1 MFELEEFL
9 SGRQAIYIR
18 SADEYAQFCRFASHY
33 GLTFKRGIDP
43 ISELVRDVDG
53 DLVNTRG
60 IKRFRHD
67 KRNYYVCLN
76 GRLTRKLSGF
86 IREHS
91 LSDETYRLS
100 DIPNPFEVDNQ
111 GYEME
116 EM

>member
-1 MFELEEFL
+1 MFELEKFL
-9 SGRQAIYIR
+9 SGRQAIYIQ
-18 SADEYAQFCRFASHY
+18 SADEYPRFCRLASYY

-67 KRNYYVCLN
+67 KRNYYVCVN
-76 GRLTRKLSGF
+76 GRLTRKLYGF
-86 IREHS
+86 IRDNS
-91 LSDETYRLS
+91 LNYETYRLS
-100 DIPNPFEVDNQ
+100 DISNPFEVDSQ

>member
-1 MFELEEFL
+1 MFELDKFL
-9 SGRQAIYIR
+9 SGRQAIR
-18 SADEYAQFCRFASHY
+18 VQSADEYQRFCRLASYY

-43 ISELVRDVDG
+43 ISELVRNVDG
-53 DLVNTRG
+53 DLVNARG

-67 KRNYYVCLN
+67 VRNYYVCLN

-86 IREHS
+86 IRENS
-91 LSDETYRLS
+91 LNYETYRLS
-100 DIPNPFEVDNQ
+100 EIPNPFEVDSQ